1 MLKLENVCKTYP
13 KRKKPSIDGLSFEVK
28 KGEVFALVGPKSAG
42 LTTVVKVVAGITA
55 PDSGIVTVNGKNNA
69 DWPVNCRRYMGY
81 VPEMP
86 RVYRWMDS
94 SAWMDFISNVY
105 GLTNEEKKNGYA
117 KYKTAFRLNE
127 IRGRFFD
134 CSVSEI
140 QRVMIASA
148 LISEPKLLVMDE
160 PFVPLEKEYRDV
172 LVSLC
177 RERAE
182 NGYSVFLTANTLAE
196 AGLCA
201 DRIGI
206 MCGGRLISV
215 GSEEQLRARW
225 SSAFEGTELGCV
237 MADPVW
243 AEDR

>member
-1 MLKLENVCKTYP
+1 MLKLENVCKSYP
-13 KRKKPSIDGLSFEVK
+13 KKKKPSVDGLSFEVK

-42 LTTVVKVVAGITA
+42 LTTVVKIVAGITA

-86 RVYRWMDS
+86 RVYRWMNS

-105 GLTNEEKKNGYA
+105 GLTREEKKNGYA
-117 KYKTAFRLNE
+117 KYKSVFRVDE
-127 IRGRFFD
+127 IHGKFFD
-134 CSVSEI
+134 CSADEI
-140 QRVMIASA
+140 QRVMLASA
-148 LISEPKLLVMDE
+148 LISEPRLLVMDE
-160 PFVPLEKEYRDV
+160 PFVPLEKEMRDV
-172 LVSLC
+172 LVSVC

-182 NGYSVFLTANTLAE
+182 GGDSVFFTANTLAE

-201 DRIGI
+201 DRIGL

-215 GSEEQLRARW
+215 GTEEQLRARW
-225 SSAFEGTELGCV
+225 SKAFEGTEMECV
-237 MADPVW
+237 MAAPLW